1 MKIIL
6 KYILTNIKERKI
18 RTLVMLLSIILS
30 TVLLFVS
37 FSIGLSYE
45 SAQRK
50 MARGMAG
57 TATIAVQSTDS
68 NKLTSLEDIPDLSSI
83 KSKVGILESSAV
95 YHEDGYYESFD
106 IIAADLPQ
114 LNKINKPRLI
124 NGNNI
129 TDFSG
134 NKIILPDR
142 FSSKYKIKKGDLI
155 TLQIR
160 STPYDFEVADIA
172 AYDTVFLRH
181 TRGVN
186 ALIPKDTLSKILNK
200 ESGYTKILIEPKD
213 NITTESLVNKLS
225 EKISIEKYKVSNTV
239 NEAQISADARQK
251 TMPFFLI
258 SFFALTMS
266 IFIIY
271 SSYKVITLERLPIIG
286 TFRSIGADKKTV
298 TNILLFESI
307 LYGSVGGLFGIPIG
321 IVVLNFML
329 HGLGNSLEQGIS
341 IPTVISPIV
350 IISSVTVAIIVSLFS
365 SYIPI
370 KKTSKLP
377 IKDVVLGTVE
387 ENNISNRTI
396 FCIGI
401 IILFLSIL
409 LPRITTKNTLY
420 LAGGFSLLG
429 LIVSTI
435 ILIPFFTNTMS
446 TVFEFIYEKIFGN
459 EGKLAARNM
468 KNNKNI
474 TQNITLLFISIS
486 AVIAISVVGSFVKTY
501 IGDVFRDAK
510 LQGFADGEMN
520 QEFIEDVKHMDGI
533 KKVLPIHVMN
543 NEISCGNI
551 KFSRVEATDNIKSY
565 SSMFAIN
572 YTNSDIEEI
581 AIKDFKEER
590 SIILNEDTLKKTSF
604 SVGDKINLSNGGEG
618 IFYKIV
624 GSFKS
629 RASDV
634 EAVIPSRYA
643 ISDFDTTTYGLL
655 AYTAVNPDA
664 IMVQIRDLFG
674 DTSNWSRTIEEFNN
688 DSLNTINS
696 FLSPMNNMTY
706 FILLL
711 ATVGIINNLL
721 INYIQKRRTIAM
733 YKSVGQSDKQNIK
746 MTLIEGF
753 TSGLFGASIGILI
766 SILEIQTIFIV
777 AGPKISMTPD
787 LDFKIFIFA
796 GMLGITVTLIGSII
810 PIIKGKKMKLV
821 EEIKFE

>member
-18 RTLVMLLSIILS
+18 RTAVMLLSVILS

-57 TATIAVQSTDS
+57 TATIAVQGTGS
-68 NKLTSLEDIPDLSSI
+68 NKLISLEDIPDLHSI

-114 LNKINKPRLI
+114 LNKINKPRLV

-134 NKIILPDR
+134 DKIILPDR
-142 FSSKYKIKKGDLI
+142 FTSKYKIKKGDLI
-155 TLQIR
+155 TLQIY
-160 STPYDFEVADIA
+160 SKPYTFEVANIA
-172 AYDTVFLRH
+172 VYDTVFLRH

-200 ESGYTKILIEPKD
+200 ESGYTKILIEPKND
-213 NITTESLVNKLS
+213 ITTENLINELS
-225 EKISIEKYKVSNTV
+225 EKISTKEYKVSNTI
-239 NEAQISADARQK
+239 NETQIIADARQK

-286 TFRSIGADKKTV
+286 TFRSIGANKKTV

-307 LYGSVGGLFGIPIG
+307 LYGSVGGLLEIPIG

-350 IISSVTVAIIVSLFS
+350 IISSFVVAIIVSLLS

-370 KKTSKLP
+370 KKTSKLS

-387 ENNISNRTI
+387 EKNISNRTI
-396 FCIGI
+396 FCIGFI
-401 IILFLSIL
+401 VLFLSIL
-409 LPRITTKNTLY
+409 LPRITTENTLY

-435 ILIPFFTNTMS
+435 ILIPIFTDTMS
-446 TVFEFIYEKIFGN
+446 TVFEFIYEKILGN

-510 LQGFADGEMN
+510 LQGFADGNMN
-520 QEFIEDVKHMDGI
+520 QEFIENVKHMDGI
-533 KKVLPIHVMN
+533 KKVLPIYVMN
-543 NEISCGNI
+543 NEISCDSI

-572 YTNSDIEEI
+572 YTNSHMKEV
-581 AIKDFKEER
+581 AIKSFEKER

-604 SVGDKINLSNGGEG
+604 SVGDKIIVSDGDKEV
-618 IFYKIV
+618 FYTIV

-629 RASDV
+629 RANDV

-643 ISDFDTTTYGLL
+643 VSDFDKTTYGFL
-655 AYTAVNPDA
+655 AYTAVNPDV
-664 IMVQIRDLFG
+664 IMIQIRDLFG
-674 DTSNWSRTIEEFNN
+674 DTSNWSRTVEEFNN

-721 INYIQKRRTIAM
+721 INYIQKRRSIAM

-753 TSGLFGASIGILI
+753 TSGLFGAVIGVLI

-787 LDFKIFIFA
+787 LDFKTFIFV
-796 GMLGITVTLIGSII
+796 GMLGITVTLIGSVV